1 MRAVIVGAGEVG
13 YHIASRLL
21 REQHDVVMIDQAEEL
36 VEQVRED
43 LDVMAYQGHGADPG
57 VLEQAAIAHADMLIA
72 VTSTDEVNLVAC
84 ILARHYGV
92 QTRIARINDPDF
104 HTTAL
109 VDAGKHIGI
118 DLMVNPSQAVAA
130 EIGRLVR
137 VPGADEAAD
146 FLEGRVKLLSIRV
159 RPHAPI
165 VNQRLRDI
173 AARFAGSPSALIA
186 AIQREQETL
195 IPNGNTRI
203 LPGDHLLII
212 GKDGALQA
220 NLHLLGL
227 PIQQARTILIIGGG
241 EVGLHVAH
249 TLEKDE
255 AHYSVKLLERNTERC
270 KVLAEHLSRTLVQQ
284 GDPTD
289 LTVLQGEGIA
299 GVDAVIVVTD
309 DEGTNMIAALL
320 AKTHGAANVMALIKR
335 PALVPLIGTLG
346 IDAVISPRLITADA
360 ILRRLRRGQILS
372 IFTSTST
379 EAETL
384 EMVAMPR
391 AKIVGKPLHKLRMP
405 AGVIIGAVAH
415 GDQVMIPRGSTTIQA
430 HDRVIVFALPHAVS
444 QAAKLFG
451 G

>member
-1 MRAVIVGAGEVG
+1 MRVVIVGAGEVG

-21 REQHDVVMIDQAEEL
+21 REQHDVVMIDQDEEL
-36 VEQVRED
+36 VEQVKED

-57 VLEQAAIAHADMLIA
+57 VLQQAALAHADMLIA

-84 ILARHYGV
+84 ILARQYGV
-92 QTRIARINDPDF
+92 PTRIARINDPDF
-104 HTTAL
+104 HTTPM

-118 DLMVNPSQAVAA
+118 DLMINPSQAVAA
-130 EIGRLVR
+130 EIRRLLR

-159 RPHAPI
+159 RPQAPI
-165 VNQRLRDI
+165 AHQRIRDI
-173 AARFAGSPSALIA
+173 AARFSGSPSGLIA
-186 AIQREQETL
+186 AVQREQETL
-195 IPNGNTRI
+195 IPTGATTI

-212 GKDGALQA
+212 GKDGVLQA

-227 PIQQARTILIIGGG
+227 PMQQVRTILIIGGG
-241 EVGLHVAH
+241 QVGLHVAH

-255 AHYSVKLLERNTERC
+255 ADYSIKLLERDTERC
-270 KVLAEHLSRTLVQQ
+270 KMLAEHLSRTLVLQ

-289 LTVLQGEGIA
+289 LTVLQEEGIA
-299 GVDAVIVVTD
+299 DMDAVIVVTD

-335 PALVPLIGTLG
+335 PALVPLVGTLG

-360 ILRRLRRGQILS
+360 ILRRLRHGQVLS
-372 IFTSTST
+372 MFTSTST

-391 AKIVGKPLHKLRMP
+391 AKIVGKPLYKLRMP

-415 GDQVMIPRGSTTIQA
+415 RDQVMIPRGSTTIQA

-444 QAAKLFG
+444 RAAKLFG